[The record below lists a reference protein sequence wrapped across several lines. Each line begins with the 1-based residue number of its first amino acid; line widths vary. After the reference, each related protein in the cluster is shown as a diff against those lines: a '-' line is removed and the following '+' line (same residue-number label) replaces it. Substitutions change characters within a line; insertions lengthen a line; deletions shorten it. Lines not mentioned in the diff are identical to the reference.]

1 VVAYIEA
8 PPGWG
13 PRQLLLTRL
22 EREMGY
28 RVTATGAGDYWRLY
42 LS

>member
-1 VVAYIEA
+1 MVAFIEA
-8 PPGWG
+8 PAGWA

-22 EREMGY
+22 ERELSY
-28 RVTATGAGDYWRLY
+28 RVTTIGAGDYWRLY